1 MFWLVNLYSLFVNI
15 EHNGDESTK
24 GNTVLYLLK
33 CEVSKHMYFVCYK
46 VVTNLCYMSSTLLSS
61 KHENLLLQLHNF
73 LSFLDWYS
81 NNANF
86 IMLLLQTFNWFNQC
100 CWLWSGRPAG
110 WPDHD
115 HLQNEKYFGQRLYRK
130 TLILFSIKLFSENR
144 PFYDIMWT
152 SIEQPDRQQ
161 MTIWHMRI
169 VRWIPK
175 VTNTISEYAIL
186 IAFLLQKSLHARAS
200 KSRDTHISCLF
211 SLCINS
217 QVQWALVLTLRLLM
231 QVLLMLLIL
240 LMQVSSLRP
249 LTCWDRG
256 F

>member
-1 MFWLVNLYSLFVNI
+1 
-15 EHNGDESTK
+15 
-24 GNTVLYLLK
+24 
-33 CEVSKHMYFVCYK
+33 
-46 VVTNLCYMSSTLLSS
+46 
-61 KHENLLLQLHNF
+61 
-73 LSFLDWYS
+73 
-81 NNANF
+81 
-86 IMLLLQTFNWFNQC
+86 
-100 CWLWSGRPAG
+100 
-110 WPDHD
+110 
-115 HLQNEKYFGQRLYRK
+115 
-130 TLILFSIKLFSENR
+130 
-144 PFYDIMWT
+144 MWT
-152 SIEQPDRQQ
+152 GIEQPDRQQ
-161 MTIWHMRI
+161 MTIWHKRI

-175 VTNTISEYAIL
+175 ATNTISEYAIL

-256 F
+256 FESHRGHGYLSVVSVVCCQVEVSATGWSLVQRSPTDCGASLCLI